1 MSYTSLSRFKALIST
16 FYGHLLNASSPRKA
30 DLERMP
36 MTIIG
41 DFRDKTLV
49 KTPPQ
54 AKVQEKSIVRI
65 DRFLSEEE
73 QCFMQE
79 LKAEF
84 QLSEDDLLIFNL
96 VAYARHDCLHGV
108 EKTVQPCFD
117 EAVKPDFSPRFL
129 SMLMESIKPNLT
141 FSRGYYAA
149 MVYLKNHPVP
159 AAWEPA

>member
-1 MSYTSLSRFKALIST
+1 MSNISLSRFKAIIST
-16 FYGHLLNASSPRKA
+16 FYGHLLHGSPQRKA
-30 DLERMP
+30 DLARMP
-36 MTIIG
+36 MTVIG

-49 KTPPQ
+49 KAPS
-54 AKVQEKSIVRI
+54 QEKAVVRI

-73 QCFMQE
+73 QCFIQE

-96 VAYARHDCLHGV
+96 IAYARHDCLHEV
-108 EKTVQPCFD
+108 KKNAQSCFD
-117 EAVKPDFSPRFL
+117 GTVRPDFSPKFL
-129 SMLMESIKPNLT
+129 SLLMESIKPNLT

-159 AAWEPA
+159 AAWEPT